1 MLYSDFSID
10 LVLQQMAEIFN
21 KKSTPTRICGIL
33 LEASEIIRQLRQ
45 AAAPP
50 PNAPLTLEELR
61 EMDGQPVWIE
71 RPGYGAKWALV
82 NVWAKA
88 TNIIYLTCNNGMP
101 LHLLPELESGAK
113 IYCRPPKEEA

>member
-1 MLYSDFSID
+1 MSID
-10 LVLQQMAEIFN
+10 
-21 KKSTPTRICGIL
+21 
-33 LEASEIIRQLRQ
+33 EIIDELRGFEEHLD
-45 AAAPP
+45 AVYGIGVPP
-50 PNAPLTLEELR
+50 SFGSAIEKLKTHPEAQPNEPLTPEELR

-101 LHLLPELESGAK
+101 LHPLPELESGAK
-113 IYCRPPKEEA
+113 IYRRPPKEEQK

>member
-1 MLYSDFSID
+1 MSVEEIRDRLYYMARSREDAD
-10 LVLQQMAEIFN
+10 VLRAALA
-21 KKSTPTRICGIL
+21 L
-33 LEASEIIRQLRQ
+33 LRTHPDAQ
-45 AAAPP
+45 
-50 PNAPLTLEELR
+50 PNEPLTLEELR

-88 TNIIYLTCNNGMP
+88 TNIIYLTCKNGMP